1 MARSSQDSSSTRAR
15 NNYRFIRRGHNSEN
29 RRTPYGTEQSYSP
42 VRRRSHRS
50 GYSLPCISFH
60 FTGTTH
66 IHLPPA
72 NGSFVMPTHAARPQ
86 DLRTSVG
93 GTGGAGRGS
102 SGAGYH
108 QRTQKAGNIGPAP
121 SLHTDVAGPEYPRG
135 GLHPQQSGGLYNGGF
150 TSGAQ
155 MDAVRPGPVTGVQ
168 TPADGL
174 GPAGSSGVGYNQLS
188 PISPSGFA
196 GQTLQAPIL
205 QEYDTRAA
213 ATPPTLDQQLFPPS
227 LATAANNAFA
237 EEFLPPA
244 VSDNFMHMI

>member
-1 MARSSQDSSSTRAR
+1 MWVIGAIDGQTGGGRTAAG
-15 NNYRFIRRGHNSEN
+15 RRDF
-29 RRTPYGTEQSYSP
+29 YEQSYSP

-108 QRTQKAGNIGPAP
+108 QRTQNAG
-121 SLHTDVAGPEYPRG
+121 HTYV
-135 GLHPQQSGGLYNGGF
+135 
-150 TSGAQ
+150 
-155 MDAVRPGPVTGVQ
+155 PGC
-168 TPADGL
+168 
-174 GPAGSSGVGYNQLS
+174 
-188 PISPSGFA
+188 
-196 GQTLQAPIL
+196 
-205 QEYDTRAA
+205 
-213 ATPPTLDQQLFPPS
+213 
-227 LATAANNAFA
+227 
-237 EEFLPPA
+237 
-244 VSDNFMHMI
+244 

>member
-1 MARSSQDSSSTRAR
+1 MWVIGAIDGQTGGGRTAAGRRDFYVDEKYIIVCSISSWQ
-15 NNYRFIRRGHNSEN
+15 
-29 RRTPYGTEQSYSP
+29 EQSYSP

-108 QRTQKAGNIGPAP
+108 QRTQNAG
-121 SLHTDVAGPEYPRG
+121 HTYV
-135 GLHPQQSGGLYNGGF
+135 
-150 TSGAQ
+150 
-155 MDAVRPGPVTGVQ
+155 PGC
-168 TPADGL
+168 
-174 GPAGSSGVGYNQLS
+174 
-188 PISPSGFA
+188 
-196 GQTLQAPIL
+196 
-205 QEYDTRAA
+205 
-213 ATPPTLDQQLFPPS
+213 
-227 LATAANNAFA
+227 
-237 EEFLPPA
+237 
-244 VSDNFMHMI
+244 